1 MQGCLK
7 EEFRLART
15 SSHRLRMI
23 SLYPYPIAMSTS
35 ATKPSPA
42 IDRLMRQ
49 LVIPLVLLLGLYGLL
64 RHATT
69 GHGHRPGAEPPA
81 RFEGVSAML

>member
-1 MQGCLK
+1 MKSSKL
-7 EEFRLART
+7 LA
-15 SSHRLRMI
+15 LGI
-23 SLYPYPIAMSTS
+23 VICS
-35 ATKPSPA
+35 ANAHAQVLGADTTKPSPA

-81 RFEGVSAML
+81 RVEGISAKV